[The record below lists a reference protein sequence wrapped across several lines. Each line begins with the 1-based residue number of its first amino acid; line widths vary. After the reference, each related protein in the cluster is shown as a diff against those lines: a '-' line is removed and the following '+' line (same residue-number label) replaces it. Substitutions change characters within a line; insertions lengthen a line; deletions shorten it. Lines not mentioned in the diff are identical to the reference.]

1 MRLAPASELASQRNR
16 CGHVTPGPSL
26 LVPGGH
32 VTPGPGMAP
41 AEYSWGGVQI
51 GAKHQEDPHT
61 APKALRQGS
70 GGAAPSGGP
79 GGGAPFLR
87 GV

>member
-1 MRLAPASELASQRNR
+1 VRLAPASELASQRNR

-41 AEYSWGGVQI
+41 AEYSWGGANWCEAPRRPTYSAE
-51 GAKHQEDPHT
+51 GA
-61 APKALRQGS
+61 AAGV
-70 GGAAPSGGP
+70 GGAAPSGGL